1 MDIHARVLGVAQD
14 AGVPH
19 TGCSCPRCERRRA
32 EPLFPA
38 CLGLVAGDRSFLID
52 ATPAFPEQI
61 RMLPSFPAAIL
72 LTHVHMGHV
81 AGLLHL
87 GPEACGTK
95 DLEVFGTPLVCEFLA
110 KNAPW
115 ELLVKRR
122 HVRLVH
128 ENAGTRF
135 HLADGLVVESVSVP
149 HRDEYAD
156 TVAYFVEGPDRTLLY
171 LPDIDAWDGVD
182 LKGMLARCD
191 VALLDGTFFSG
202 SELPRQENVPHPPIE
217 DTWARLDEPERAK
230 VRFIHLNH
238 TNPCLDEDGPDV
250 PLARQGDHIPL

>member
-1 MDIHARVLGVAQD
+1 MEIHARVLGVAQD

-19 TGCSCPRCERRRA
+19 TGCACPRCERHRA
-32 EPLFPA
+32 APLFPA
-38 CLGLVAGDRSFLID
+38 CLGLVAGERSFLID

-87 GPEACGTK
+87 GPEACATRA
-95 DLEVFGTPLVCEFLA
+95 LAVCATPRVCDFLA
-110 KNAPW
+110 DNAPW
-115 ELLVKRR
+115 ELLIRRR
-122 HVRLVH
+122 HVRLFRWR
-128 ENAGTRF
+128 AGTR
-135 HLADGLVVESVSVP
+135 HRLAEGLVVESVSVP

-156 TVAYFVEGPDRTLLY
+156 TVAYFVEGPGRTLLY
-171 LPDIDAWDGVD
+171 LPDIDGWDGVD
-182 LKGMLARCD
+182 LKGVLARCD

-202 SELPRQENVPHPPIE
+202 HELPRQENVPHPPMQ
-217 DTWARLDEPERAK
+217 DTLARLDEGERAK

-238 TNPCLDEDGPDV
+238 TNPCLDDDGPDV
-250 PLARQGDHIPL
+250 PLAVQGDRIPL